1 MVVQVRKIY
10 SLDEFNL
17 DPDKKLLTCE
27 GTAVHL
33 ANRPFQVLLHLIEN
47 RDRMVSRTELLDLF
61 WDGKDVYENTLTK
74 CVGAIRKALNDTLE
88 QPRFIETQWAKGY
101 RFVGTLEESYSQ
113 ARHTSFF
120 EIERTHGYKLIVE
133 EEYLEILPDSE
144 TTTQEQL
151 SDEKTVSINLPD
163 KQTIS
168 APSVIKAAQSKF
180 SRRMI
185 ALAVAVI
192 AVLLLSVGW
201 LVLDK
206 RLNATEARSNGFTT
220 ASSPI
225 SSIAVLPLKNLSDD
239 AANEYFSDGLTETFI
254 TELSRIDSL
263 KVISRNSVFALKGK
277 DLDPR
282 EVGRQLNV
290 SAILEGSVRK
300 NGDTVRVDVR
310 LVSTKDGSVIWT
322 GDTYNRALKD
332 ILAVQDEIACSV
344 AIGLKVRFCGEAST
358 AKRYTTNVDA
368 YQAYLKGRY
377 YWNKRSPEGIKRS
390 VEHFER
396 AISAD
401 PNYALA
407 YAGLADSYIQ
417 GIWHVPFDSREV
429 LPKARAAALQA
440 IKIDEQLAEAH
451 TALANVYQMEWQWAE
466 AGKEIDR
473 AIALSPRLA
482 RAYHVQAFHMDMT
495 GRHNEAVASIKQAQT
510 LDPLNLVI
518 SADMAF
524 ILWRAGHTE
533 EALAQALKVIEMDP
547 GFIFG
552 HLKLFELY
560 LAEGRETAAAEAYL
574 KYLTLS
580 SKSDAMI
587 AAYRKAYEKKGSK
600 GIYQKELEEL
610 FQNQARGNYCSAI
623 DIAKFYTLLGQ
634 KELAFQ
640 YLEMA
645 YRQRR
650 AEIGVIK
657 NYTVF
662 NPLRS
667 DPRFQ
672 DLLRRI
678 GLPD

>member
-10 SLDEFNL
+10 SLGEFTL

-27 GTAVHL
+27 GATVHL

-101 RFVGTLEESYSQ
+101 RFVGVLGESDSQ
-113 ARHTSFF
+113 RQNTSSF
-120 EIERTHGYKLIVE
+120 EIEKTRGYRVIVE

-144 TTTQEQL
+144 ITTPGQL
-151 SDEKTVSINLPD
+151 PDEKTVSLHLPD

-168 APSVIKAAQSKF
+168 ATSVIKAAHAKF
-180 SRRMI
+180 SLRTV
-185 ALAVAVI
+185 ALAVALI

-201 LVLDK
+201 LVLDN
-206 RLNATEARSNGFTT
+206 RLNAAEARSNVFKAT
-220 ASSPI
+220 SSPV

-263 KVISRNSVFALKGK
+263 KVISRNSVFAFKGK
-277 DLDPR
+277 ELDPR
-282 EVGRQLNV
+282 EVGRQLGV
-290 SAILEGSVRK
+290 SAVLEGSVRK

-322 GDTYNRALKD
+322 ADTYNRALKD

-344 AIGLKVRFCGEAST
+344 AIGLRVRFCGEAST

-377 YWNKRSPEGIKRS
+377 YWNKRTPEGIKRS

-396 AISAD
+396 AIAAD

-429 LPKARAAALQA
+429 LPKAKAAVLQA
-440 IKIDEQLAEAH
+440 IKLDEQLAEAH

-473 AIALSPRLA
+473 AIALNPGLA
-482 RAYHVQAFHMDMT
+482 RAYHVQAFQLDIM
-495 GRHNEAVASIKQAQT
+495 GRHDQALASIKQAQS

-533 EALAQALKVIEMDP
+533 EALAQALKVTEIDP
-547 GFIFG
+547 GFAFG
-552 HLKLFELY
+552 HKKLYEFY
-560 LAEGRETAAAEAYL
+560 TGQGREKEAAEEYL
-574 KYLTLS
+574 KFLELEG
-580 SKSDAMI
+580 KSNVMI
-587 AAYRKAYEKKGSK
+587 AAYRKAYEKKGPQ
-600 GIYQKELEEL
+600 GIYQKELQEL
-610 FQNQARGNYCSAI
+610 LQNQAPGSYGFPVH
-623 DIAKFYTLLGQ
+623 IAELYTLLGQ
-634 KELAFQ
+634 KELAIQ

-645 YRQRR
+645 YRQRN
-650 AEIGVIK
+650 AEIMVIK
-657 NYTVF
+657 NYTLF
-662 NPLRS
+662 NPLRP

>member
-10 SLDEFNL
+10 SLGEFTL
-17 DPDKKLLTCE
+17 DPGKKLVTCK
-27 GTAVHL
+27 GATVHL

-74 CVGAIRKALNDTLE
+74 CVGAIRKTLNDTLD

-101 RFVGTLEESYSQ
+101 RFVGALEESYSQ
-113 ARHTSFF
+113 AHHTSSF
-120 EIERTHGYKLIVE
+120 EIEKTRGFKVIV

-144 TTTQEQL
+144 IVAQAQL
-151 SDEKTVSINLPD
+151 SGEKTVPTSLTDTP
-163 KQTIS
+163 TIAVDS
-168 APSVIKAAQSKF
+168 TIKTARVQS
-180 SRRMI
+180 SRRWV
-185 ALAVAVI
+185 AVAV
-192 AVLLLSVGW
+192 AVTAFLLLFAGW
-201 LVLDK
+201 LELRN
-206 RLNATEARSNGFTT
+206 RLNSVEARSNAFNP
-220 ASSPI
+220 PI

-254 TELSRIDSL
+254 TELAKIDGL
-263 KVISRNSVFALKGK
+263 KVISRNSVFTLKGK
-277 DLDPR
+277 DVDPR
-282 EVGRQLNV
+282 EVGRKFNV
-290 SAILEGSVRK
+290 AAILEGSVRK
-300 NGDTVRVDVR
+300 SGDTVRVDVR
-310 LVSTKDGSVIWT
+310 LVDTTDGSIIWS
-322 GDTYNRALKD
+322 GNTYDRALKD

-344 AIGLKVRFCGEAST
+344 AVGLRIKLCADSEEVKHAT
-358 AKRYTTNVDA
+358 DNIDA

-390 VEHFER
+390 IEYFEQ
-396 AISAD
+396 AIAAD

-429 LPKARAAALQA
+429 LPKAKTAALQA
-440 IKIDEQLAEAH
+440 VKIDEQLAEAH

-473 AIALSPRLA
+473 AIAINPGLA
-482 RAYHVQAFHMDMT
+482 RAYHVQTFQMDMM
-495 GRHNEAVASIKQAQT
+495 GRHTEALASIKQAQI
-510 LDPLNLVI
+510 LDPLNMVI

-524 ILWRAGHTE
+524 ILWRAGHRE
-533 EALAQALKVIEMDP
+533 EALAQALKVVDTDP
-547 GFIFG
+547 GFVFG
-552 HLKLFELY
+552 YHKLFELY
-560 LAEGRETAAAEAYL
+560 LAEGRKEAAAEAYL

-580 SKSDAMI
+580 GKSDTAVSV
-587 AAYRKAYEKKGSK
+587 YRKAYEQKGPQ

-610 FQNQARGNYCSAI
+610 LQKQTRDIYRSPMLAARL
-623 DIAKFYTLLGQ
+623 YTLLGQ

-640 YLEMA
+640 YLEIA
-645 YRQRR
+645 YRQRS
-650 AEIGVIK
+650 AEMGIIK
-657 NYTVF
+657 NYSIF

-672 DLLRRI
+672 NLLQRI